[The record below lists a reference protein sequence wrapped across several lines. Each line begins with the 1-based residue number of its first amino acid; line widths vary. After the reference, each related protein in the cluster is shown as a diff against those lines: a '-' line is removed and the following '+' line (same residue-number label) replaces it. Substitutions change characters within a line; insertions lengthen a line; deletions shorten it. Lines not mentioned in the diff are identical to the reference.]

1 MYIGGGVDVA
11 AAPRPAA
18 GACNE
23 QFSSTTRSMSAVGLI
38 PFEKATCA
46 HLCELLNKWREP
58 GPAQRVRSALVVPE
72 AANREYTLLSVEH
85 VHFIAS
91 KIRAEGFR
99 GRRPGS
105 SEGHDIP
112 VVTRCG
118 PVGKR
123 DALGQESLDSWRA
136 RSAHH
141 VGYPTVRELIHCAV
155 SSCPFLKF

>member
-1 MYIGGGVDVA
+1 
-11 AAPRPAA
+11 
-18 GACNE
+18 
-23 QFSSTTRSMSAVGLI
+23 MSAVGLI
-38 PFEKATCA
+38 PFDKATVA
-46 HLCELLNKWREP
+46 HLCELLNQWREP

-112 VVTRCG
+112 VLTRCG
-118 PVGKR
+118 PIGKR

-141 VGYPTVRELIHCAV
+141 KGYPTVRALECASIWCQLLLLNACV
-155 SSCPFLKF
+155 VFVILHLPFTVQSE